1 MKVWSVLSTRTY
13 LLNDSQRKKI
23 LNHDFFIFLTNI
35 SKIKDLKIG
44 VFVII
49 KTIVQPERV

>member
-13 LLNDSQRKKI
+13 LLNDNQRKKI
-23 LNHDFFIFLTNI
+23 LNHDFFIFLTNT